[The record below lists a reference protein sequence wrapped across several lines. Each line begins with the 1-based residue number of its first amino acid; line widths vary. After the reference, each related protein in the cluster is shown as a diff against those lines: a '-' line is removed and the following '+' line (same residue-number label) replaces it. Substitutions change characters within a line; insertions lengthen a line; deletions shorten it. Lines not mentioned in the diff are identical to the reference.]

1 MALPGCSSGAG
12 LSQKTP
18 VAVTGRHLAAFQGQ
32 AGPGLRAGSTHTLG
46 HQDGFLS
53 YFQDVC

>member
-1 MALPGCSSGAG
+1 MALPGCSSGTG

-32 AGPGLRAGSTHTLG
+32 AGPGLCAGSTH
-46 HQDGFLS
+46 
-53 YFQDVC
+53 